1 VLAVLKRIKIV
12 RITKYPEKITALWT
26 AFLLGTLFHTQLGLM
41 PLFHGQSIVENH
53 QTTHLD
59 LIFWGMLFFFFL
71 PMLALIGTNFTES
84 RSFRKGHFWLTIL
97 YSVLN
102 FFHLVADLFVQP
114 IAWYQIALMAI
125 LLIIGL
131 VLNLVSYQWL
141 RATSQANSLICE

>member
-1 VLAVLKRIKIV
+1 
-12 RITKYPEKITALWT
+12 
-26 AFLLGTLFHTQLGLM
+26 M

-84 RSFRKGHFWLTIL
+84 RSFRKGHFWLTLI